1 MASKRK
7 QQSSKRKPK
16 SKGGTRK
23 KDRSSQFF
31 VLWGMII
38 TYIIVFS
45 YLSIRRFESYQA
57 GVYDLGTMIQVIW
70 NTSKGWILQD
80 SINMGYPMT
89 RFWMA
94 HWEFIFILVAFIY
107 KIFSHPYTILILQTA
122 VVSLG
127 ALPIYWLT
135 REIIRDKSAAL
146 TFSFAYLMYPAIQ
159 NANLAD
165 VHGVTF
171 AAPLLIFT
179 FYFLV
184 KKNTRLFYLFGFLSL
199 VCREDSALILVM
211 MGIYSFV
218 FLKQKKHGVI
228 VAAISAIWF
237 LIWFQR
243 LKLRAILGLPEFDIM
258 AGADTHWSHLGQ
270 LSHDP
275 LYLFKFWAKQ
285 YNIHYFIY
293 IFAPVVLLSFFEL
306 RVLLIALPIFAI
318 NLLSSYYYTHDVEHY
333 YSVTIAPFVFISAIY
348 GMQNIYEFFRRK
360 LSHRYKER
368 VIREN
373 VLSILATL
381 VVISAIVF
389 FFIKSNVMDLGRW
402 NKTEHH
408 YIVDEVIEMIP
419 QESSL
424 TAEARL
430 IPKAAERHEIYVFND
445 NIGKVDYILWD
456 FYAPAVQMVTRS
468 SFHLPYFWPDNDSI
482 HAVLKNENYGVVHYD
497 DGVCLFKKG
506 ADYDEGL
513 RELAIDVGAAIE
525 TFSKKDMNSA
535 IQFMGYKT
543 FPILKAYYPVE
554 NSEAIQWQYAMHF
567 TCFWSSQDTLDKDY
581 QVVFKYNNKDQTF
594 YQQHEPVFD
603 VFPTTMWQ
611 PNEII
616 KDEIFWQL
624 PDSVS
629 SGNYEISAA
638 FTDRDEMNWELAT
651 FTKLLDFNVEIPGEK

>member
-7 QQSSKRKPK
+7 TQPSKRKQK
-16 SKGGTRK
+16 TKGGGRK

-31 VLWGMII
+31 MLWGMII
-38 TYIIVFS
+38 TYVVVFS

-57 GVYDLGTMIQVIW
+57 GAYDLGIMIQVIW

-80 SINMGYPMT
+80 SINMGYPMM

-107 KIFSHPYTILILQTA
+107 KIFSHPYTILILQSA

-127 ALPIYWLT
+127 ALPIYWLSKD
-135 REIIRDKSAAL
+135 IIRDKSAAV

-184 KKNTRLFYLFGFLSL
+184 KKNIKLFYVFGFLSL
-199 VCREDSALILVM
+199 MCREDLALILVM
-211 MGIYSFV
+211 MGIYSFI
-218 FLKQKKHGVI
+218 FLKEKKHGLI

-243 LKLRAILGLPEFDIM
+243 LKIRALLGLPEFDIM

-293 IFAPVVLLSFFEL
+293 IFVPVVLLSFFEL
-306 RVLLIALPIFAI
+306 RILLIALPIFAI

-333 YSVTIAPFVFISAIY
+333 YSATIAPFVFISAIY
-348 GMQNIYEFFRRK
+348 GMQNVYEFFRRK
-360 LSHRYKER
+360 LNHRYKER
-368 VIREN
+368 IIREN

-381 VVISAIVF
+381 IVISAIVF

-408 YIVDEVIEMIP
+408 YVIDEVIEMIP

-424 TAEARL
+424 TAEQRL
-430 IPKAAERHEIYVFND
+430 IPKAAERHHLYVFND
-445 NIGKVDYILWD
+445 NVGEVDYILWD
-456 FYAPAVQMVTRS
+456 FYAPTAQMITRS
-468 SFHLPYFWPDNDSI
+468 SFHVPYLWPDNDSI
-482 HAVLKNENYGVVHYD
+482 RAVLKREDYGVVHYE
-497 DGVCLFKKG
+497 DGVCLLKKG
-506 ADYDEGL
+506 ADYKAGL

-525 TFSKKDMNSA
+525 TFEKKNMNSG
-535 IQFMGYKT
+535 IRFMGYKT
-543 FPILKAYYPVE
+543 FPILKAYHPVE
-554 NSEAIQWQYAMHF
+554 NSEAIRWKYAMHF
-567 TCFWSSQDTLDKDY
+567 TCFWSSQDTMDNDY
-581 QVVFKYNNKDQTF
+581 QVVFRYQNKEQTF
-594 YQQHEPVFD
+594 YQQHGPVFD

-629 SGNYEISAA
+629 SDNYEISAA
-638 FTDRDEMNWELAT
+638 FSDKDEMNCDQLT
-651 FTKLLDFNVEIPGEK
+651 FTKLLNFNVEISEEK